1 MEKVFNNLEHAA
13 WLKEQAKLNRPYWYG
28 TYFNPCTEKLLQR
41 KKAQY
46 PTHYTE
52 SRMETYRKHIANKQT
67 CGDCVNGAIKGAI
80 WSELGR
86 RSPVYAS
93 HNCPD
98 KSADGMFAY
107 CKSLGMDYGPIST
120 IPDEP
125 GIAVRFSGHVGVTV
139 GDGKVV
145 EWRGFAY
152 GCVMT
157 ELKSRK
163 WTHWYRLPWIEY
175 VTGGIKTESDIDIGT
190 LGSRLLRKGR
200 KGSDVKVLQQ
210 LLMMLGYDLSEYKDD
225 GDFGDETEK
234 AVKKFQK
241 KYQLEADGKYGPK
254 SHETMMDV
262 LAELDDDDDDDD
274 DKIIGYVK
282 VTGNRVNI
290 RKGCGTKYEI
300 ATVVRQGTRLPYS
313 AIGANGWYYV
323 EIDGVNGWI
332 SNKYTEVVSG

>member
-13 WLKEQAKLNRPYWYG
+13 WLKEQAKLKRPYWYG
-28 TYFNPCTEKLLQR
+28 TYFNPCSEKLLQR

-46 PTHYTE
+46 PSHYTE
-52 SRMETYRKHIANKQT
+52 SRMPTYRKHIADGQI

-107 CKSLGMDYGPIST
+107 CKSIGMDYGPIST
-120 IPDEP
+120 IPNEA
-125 GIAVRFSGHVGVTV
+125 GIAVRMAGHVGVTI

-152 GCVMT
+152 GCVVT
-157 ELKSRK
+157 ELKDRK
-163 WTHWYRLPWIEY
+163 WTHWYRLPWTEY
-175 VTGGIKTESDIDIGT
+175 VTGGLKTEPDIDIGT
-190 LGSRLLRKGR
+190 LGSRLLKEGK
-200 KGSDVKVLQQ
+200 KGSDVKVLQE
-210 LLMMLGYDLSEYKDD
+210 LLMMLGFNLPKYGAD

-234 AVKKFQK
+234 AVKQFQK
-241 KYQLEADGKYGPK
+241 KYQLDADGKYGPK
-254 SHETMMDV
+254 SHEMMMEV

-274 DKIIGYVK
+274 EPIGYVV
-282 VTGNRVNI
+282 VTGGTVNV
-290 RKGCGTKYEI
+290 RKGAGAKYDLV
-300 ATVVRQGTRLPYS
+300 TVVRKGTKLPYS
-313 AIGANGWYYV
+313 AVASNGWYYI
-323 EIDGVNGWI
+323 EIDGISGWI